1 MKRKLSCILLI
12 DDDEPTNYLN
22 ELIIHEAGISD
33 SVVSVQS
40 GKKGLDILQ
49 GKGGVSC
56 DPELI
61 FLDINMPAMNGWEFI
76 DQYKQLSNV
85 QTSKIIVMLT
95 ASINKDDEI
104 RASRINE
111 IADYLNKPL
120 SETIL
125 EEVLHKHFS

>member
-49 GKGGVSC
+49 GKGGISC

>member
-33 SVVSVQS
+33 TVISVQS
-40 GKKGLDILQ
+40 AKKGLEILQ
-49 GKGGVSC
+49 GKGGISC